1 MERIKTIVVLGM
13 HRTATSMLA
22 RSMHKSGEVW
32 MGDRLILNLSD
43 NPKGHYEQRPIVLL
57 NDQILN
63 AAGGSWFN
71 PPSREAILEQR
82 GKWDSR
88 IKEELEALEA
98 GAKGLTS
105 IGFKDPR
112 MCLLI
117 ELWEPFIKN
126 PQYVCSFRN
135 EKDVAKSL
143 NKRNNMS
150 IDDGINLTR
159 EYNSRVIKFISE
171 RY

>member
-1 MERIKTIVVLGM
+1 MEKIKTIVVLGM
-13 HRTATSMLA
+13 HRSATSMLS
-22 RSMHKSGEVW
+22 RSMHESNEVW
-32 MGDRLILNLSD
+32 MGDQLILNLPD

-57 NDQILN
+57 NDQILK

-71 PPSREAILEQR
+71 PPSREEILEQQ
-82 GKWDSR
+82 GKWDLQ
-88 IKEELEALEA
+88 IKRELDALES
-98 GAKGLTS
+98 GANGSTS

-135 EKDVAKSL
+135 ESEIAKSL
-143 NKRNNMS
+143 NRRDGIA
-150 IDDGINLTR
+150 IDDGIKLTK